1 MQTVYFN
8 GYPFLDPSVPELNID
23 VDAKPHLLVGSTFWA
38 ILTMALS
45 SFRTMLKGPTMSLH
59 T

>member
-8 GYPFLDPSVPELNID
+8 GYPFLDPSVLPLNID
-23 VDAKPHLLVGSTFWA
+23 VGAKLDYLVGSTFWA
-38 ILTMALS
+38 ILIMVLP
-45 SFRTMLKGPTMSLH
+45 SFRTMPERPSMPLH